1 MALAGRRATDRH
13 LLFLRVRLRQGSAN
27 CTSGRAANDRRRSR
41 PELLKERRKATI
53 RMPTIISH
61 GVSALAIGNVFPHGR
76 VPLRFWI
83 LSIFCAMLPDID
95 VVGFAF
101 GFKYEDMLGHRGLT
115 HSFAFALFV
124 GCIAGLITWSREKRR
139 WFPFILYFFLVTASH
154 GILDAMT
161 NGGLGV
167 AFFAPF
173 SNARYFFPWRPIE
186 VSPLGLDRFLSS
198 RGIEVMVSEIKWVWI
213 PSGLVVLTAY
223 FLRRVFSANHK

>member
-1 MALAGRRATDRH
+1 MFIAHPKSIQFYRAGLDLMATRAINI
-13 LLFLRVRLRQGSAN
+13 S
-27 CTSGRAANDRRRSR
+27 
-41 PELLKERRKATI
+41 LLKERRKATI

-101 GFKYEDMLGHRGLT
+101 GVRYEDMLGHRGLT
-115 HSFAFALFV
+115 HSLVFALLTGFV
-124 GCIAGLITWSREKRR
+124 AAWITLLATPPRQTAWLILV
-139 WFPFILYFFLVTASH
+139 PYFFLVTASH

-161 NGGLGV
+161 NGGLGIS
-167 AFFAPF
+167 FFAPF
-173 SNARYFFPWRPIE
+173 SNVRYFFPWRPIE
-186 VSPLGLDRFLSS
+186 VSPLDLDRFLSS